1 MYTPSGR
8 FQPDKKICFSMSD
21 FHPGSVRP
29 SLSPI
34 TLVIDTDHVD
44 LPQVESR
51 MERCHNV
58 SCFLTIIY
66 IFGDT
71 LS

>member
-29 SLSPI
+29 SLLPK
-34 TLVIDTDHVD
+34 TLIIDTDCID
-44 LPQVESR
+44 LQWNPAWSVAT
-51 MERCHNV
+51 M
-58 SCFLTIIY
+58 
-66 IFGDT
+66 
-71 LS
+71 

>member
-1 MYTPSGR
+1 
-8 FQPDKKICFSMSD
+8 MSD